1 MQRCQRERW
10 VPASWTGAG
19 QLPPHPTVE
28 LSLRKAF
35 GENRSLR
42 LRALNLN
49 TNHSRLDNTF
59 ARTHFTNPR
68 EFTFQLKYRFHF

>member
-1 MQRCQRERW
+1 M
-10 VPASWTGAG
+10 
-19 QLPPHPTVE
+19 E